1 MMVSS
6 VMGRSRGWR
15 IVKWGQRGGSAVF
28 DDEFLEEGKVVYKV
42 VESIGEDHAIKGE
55 ITEV

>member
-1 MMVSS
+1 
-6 VMGRSRGWR
+6 MGRSRGWR

-55 ITEV
+55 IAEV